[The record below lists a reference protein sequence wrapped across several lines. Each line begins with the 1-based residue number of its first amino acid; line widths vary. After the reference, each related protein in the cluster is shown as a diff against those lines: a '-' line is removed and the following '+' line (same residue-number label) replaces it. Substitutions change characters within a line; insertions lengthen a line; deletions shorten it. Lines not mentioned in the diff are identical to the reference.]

1 MTKAGYQQFRDKLL
15 ELRARVRAQVDNL
28 ADSALNRN
36 GESASVGSNMPIHMA
51 DLGSDN
57 FEQEFDL
64 TLAESE
70 GEVLRQID
78 EALERIEQGTYG
90 VCAECGCKIP
100 KVRLN
105 AIPYTAH
112 CVQCAEKLEE
122 NG

>member
-1 MTKAGYQQFRDKLL
+1 MTKAGYQQYREKLL
-15 ELRARVRAQVDNL
+15 QLRARIRAQVDNL

-36 GESASVGSNMPIHMA
+36 GDNTASSSNMPIHMA

-64 TLAESE
+64 VLAESE

-78 EALERIEQGTYG
+78 EALERIDEGTYG

-122 NG
+122 RS